1 MDGKINKY
9 PEDRVALASVI
20 SATEIS
26 FLRVGHTIQQH
37 EENRVAAKKILLDMQ
52 CSRHGQE
59 QKIRMQLFPSLLH
72 HQNCSN

>member
-37 EENRVAAKKILLDMQ
+37 EENRVAAKK
-52 CSRHGQE
+52 
-59 QKIRMQLFPSLLH
+59 KNPT
-72 HQNCSN
+72 